1 MRYCLSFFLAGLV
14 AVVLSSCE
22 RSPENFF
29 SAEEK
34 KAPLVIKELYRDN
47 EKSSHIILMNGAEKP
62 HFHDRHRV
70 EVVLVRG
77 KNRLHLADRVLDLVP
92 EKSVRIE
99 KGELHWAENAG
110 SGYSI
115 VAADFYPPFD
125 GKDRRFYAEK
135 P

>member
-1 MRYCLSFFLAGLV
+1 MRLRILIFLFLLG
-14 AVVLSSCE
+14 CN
-22 RSPENFF
+22 RPPENFF
-29 SAEEK
+29 SEEEK
-34 KAPLVIKELYRDN
+34 KAPLVMKEVYRDN

-77 KNRLHLADRVLDLVP
+77 KNRLHFADRTIDLIPDKPAV
-92 EKSVRIE
+92 IE
-99 KGELHWAENAG
+99 KGALHWAENSG

-115 VAADFYPPFD
+115 VSADFYPPFD
-125 GKDRRFYAEK
+125 GKDRRFAPEK